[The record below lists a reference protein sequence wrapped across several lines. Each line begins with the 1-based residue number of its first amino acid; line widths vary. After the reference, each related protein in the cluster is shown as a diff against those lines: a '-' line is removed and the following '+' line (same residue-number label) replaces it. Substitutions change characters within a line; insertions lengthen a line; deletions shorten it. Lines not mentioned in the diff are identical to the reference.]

1 MTPKLLDVYQ
11 KEYERRKQD
20 EVDMMDYSAWLNG
33 KYIKSAIAVFI
44 NKQNEYPAKPFHELN
59 ETDRN
64 QDVSPDKQAA
74 INFGNWAMAFNL
86 ARGKDGEVSGR

>member
-20 EVDMMDYSAWLNG
+20 EADMMDYSAWLNG

-59 ETDRN
+59 KTDIN